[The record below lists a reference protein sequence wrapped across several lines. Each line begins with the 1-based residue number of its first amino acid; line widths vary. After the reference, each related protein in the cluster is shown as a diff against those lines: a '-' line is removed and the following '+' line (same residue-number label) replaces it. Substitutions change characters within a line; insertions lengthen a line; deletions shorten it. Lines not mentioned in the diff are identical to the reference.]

1 MANSRTIASARDP
14 GACQLLVE
22 YGDLM
27 TVEDV
32 SDVLK
37 VSERTVYRLVDKDE
51 LPCVKIGR
59 RLYFPKN
66 MMIERLQLER
76 SCPK

>member
-1 MANSRTIASARDP
+1 MTASETIASARDP
-14 GACQLLVE
+14 VIPDALSE
-22 YGDLM
+22 FGDLM

-32 SDVLK
+32 ANVLK
-37 VSERTVYRLVDKDE
+37 ISDRTVYRLAEKDE

-59 RLYFPKN
+59 RLYFPKH

-76 SCPK
+76 N